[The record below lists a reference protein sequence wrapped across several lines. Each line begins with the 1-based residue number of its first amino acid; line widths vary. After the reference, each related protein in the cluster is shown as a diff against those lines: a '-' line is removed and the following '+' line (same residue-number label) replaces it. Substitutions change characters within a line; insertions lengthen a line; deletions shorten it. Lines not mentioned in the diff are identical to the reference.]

1 MNADSPPTYEWD
13 TLPWRTIE
21 RAVFKLQK
29 RIYQAAQRQ
38 DLALVHRLQRV
49 LLASWSARCVAVRRV
64 TQDNQGKKTAGVDGV
79 KSLTPAQRLHL
90 VQRLRVDLKAQ
101 PVRRVWIP
109 KPNAPDEQ
117 RPLGIPTISNR
128 AAQMLAKLALE
139 PEWEAYFEPNSYGFR
154 PGRSCRDAIQAIFG
168 SIVLKPKYVLDAD
181 IAKCFDRINHTAL
194 LAKLHTFPALR
205 RGIKGWLTAGVV
217 ENGAWFPTPEGSPQ
231 GGCISPLV
239 ANVALH
245 GLEEAI
251 TSAMRRKRDRP
262 TVIRYAD
269 DFVVLHA
276 DEQVI
281 KQAQQV
287 ATEWLGQMG
296 LALKLSKTRITHTL
310 HPYKGT
316 VGFDFLGCSIRQYPV
331 SKSHS
336 GKQSNGD
343 LLGFTTLIQPSPTAL
358 RRHREALK
366 TTIGRH
372 GSAPQAAV
380 IHHLN
385 PLIRGWSN
393 YYAGVNA
400 KQQFSEMDHYLFK
413 QLWQWAKHRHRQ
425 KTGRWMAETYWHP
438 KQGRWQFGTGTTTLQ
453 QHAHTPIRRHTKVR
467 GTKSP
472 FDGEWM
478 YWTMRQGAHP
488 DTPPK
493 AAYLLRQQQ
502 GKCPQCGLYL
512 RDGDVLEIDHWIP
525 TSLGG
530 SDQYSNLQWLH
541 RHCHDQKTARDG
553 SLPGG
558 ADNNGQISEEPDE
571 ANSFMSGFEAERRG
585 RPRRLG

>member
-1 MNADSPPTYEWD
+1 MNADSSPTYEWN
-13 TLPWRTIE
+13 TLPWRTLE

-29 RIYQAAQRQ
+29 RIYQAAQRH
-38 DLALVHRLQRV
+38 DLVLVHRLQRL

-79 KSLTPAQRLHL
+79 KSLTPAQRLLL
-90 VQRLRVDLKAQ
+90 VKHLRVDLRAQ

-109 KPNAPDEQ
+109 KPNAPNEQ

-154 PGRSCRDAIQAIFG
+154 PGRSCHDAIQAIFG

-205 RGIKGWLTAGVV
+205 RVIKGWLTAGTV
-217 ENGAWFPTPEGSPQ
+217 ENGAWFPTLEGSPQ
-231 GGCISPLV
+231 GGCISPLL

-251 TSAMRRKRDRP
+251 TSAIGRKRDRP

-276 DEQVI
+276 DVQVI

-287 ATEWLGQMG
+287 AAEWLGPME
-296 LALKLSKTRITHTL
+296 LALKPSKTRITHTL
-310 HPYKGT
+310 HSYEGAI
-316 VGFDFLGCSIRQYPV
+316 GFEFLGCSIRQYPV
-331 SKSHS
+331 GKTHS
-336 GKQSNGD
+336 GKQSNGN
-343 LLGFTTLIQPSPTAL
+343 LLGFTTIIQPSPPAL

-366 TTIGRH
+366 ATIGRFS
-372 GSAPQAAV
+372 SAPQAAV

-385 PLIRGWSN
+385 PLIRGWAN
-393 YYAGVNA
+393 YYAGVHA
-400 KQQFSEMDHYLFK
+400 KQQFSEMDNYLFK
-413 QLWQWAKHRHRQ
+413 QLWHWAKHRHRQ
-425 KTGRWMAETYWHP
+425 QSGRWIAETYWHP
-438 KQGRWQFGTGTTTLQ
+438 KQGSWQFGTGTTRLQ
-453 QHAHTPIRRHTKVR
+453 QHAHTPIRRHVKVR
-467 GTKSP
+467 GAKSP

-478 YWTMRQGAHP
+478 YWTMRQGTHP

-493 AAYLLRQQQ
+493 
-502 GKCPQCGLYL
+502 
-512 RDGDVLEIDHWIP
+512 
-525 TSLGG
+525 
-530 SDQYSNLQWLH
+530 
-541 RHCHDQKTARDG
+541 
-553 SLPGG
+553 
-558 ADNNGQISEEPDE
+558 
-571 ANSFMSGFEAERRG
+571 RRTC
-585 RPRRLG
+585 